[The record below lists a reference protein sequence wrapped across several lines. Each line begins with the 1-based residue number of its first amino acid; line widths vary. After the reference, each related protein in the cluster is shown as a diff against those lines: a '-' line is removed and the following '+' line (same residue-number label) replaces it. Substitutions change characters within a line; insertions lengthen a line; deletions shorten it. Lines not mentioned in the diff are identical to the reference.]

1 MMKASHFL
9 QLTPVKSFLNVN
21 WWEKEKQFCCQ
32 FFVRKENLNTQ
43 MASTS
48 LPLSS
53 GGVYKT
59 KGGTLVNPSS
69 LALLQPLLMS
79 CDFLSC
85 CFFSLSLLPGEE
97 ADCGKSISCAAVLVV
112 IAPRGGLVR
121 QRWHSWWKR
130 AENLTVP
137 YQGIFLLWLM
147 WLKYLVPQSSGL
159 APAAWELANYCA
171 VALIFWFN

>member
-1 MMKASHFL
+1 M
-9 QLTPVKSFLNVN
+9 LTDGKNKIILLPVLL
-21 WWEKEKQFCCQ
+21 
-32 FFVRKENLNTQ
+32 RKEILNMQ

-53 GGVYKT
+53 GGVYIK
-59 KGGTLVNPSS
+59 KRSTLVNPSS

-79 CDFLSC
+79 CEFLSC

>member
-1 MMKASHFL
+1 MGK
-9 QLTPVKSFLNVN
+9 K
-21 WWEKEKQFCCQ
+21 KQFCCQ
-32 FFVRKENLNTQ
+32 SLVHKENHTNTQ

-53 GGVYKT
+53 GGVK
-59 KGGTLVNPSS
+59 KRGILVNPSS
-69 LALLQPLLMS
+69 LTLLQPLLMS
-79 CDFLSC
+79 CDFLSR
-85 CFFSLSLLPGEE
+85 CFFSLPLLPGEE

-121 QRWHSWWKR
+121 QRWHSRWKR